1 MSKQTKAR
9 IDKLEHFRAIE
20 MAKDVCAMKDNP
32 EPTKE
37 KIARVIE
44 FMQVENLHAFILRG
58 LQERIDQMSKIEKSR

>member
-9 IDKLEHFRAIE
+9 IYKLEDIRAIE
-20 MAKDVCAMKDNP
+20 MAKGVCAIKGNP

-37 KIARVIE
+37 QIARVIE
-44 FMQVENLHAFILRG
+44 FMRPDTLHAFILRG